1 MQDRN
6 GKTLDV
12 GDLVWTSGRT
22 PPTGTAVIE
31 DINTLH
37 NLFPDIYGLGGYCVR
52 CGANAVAYWSKLNS
66 YSCGCV
72 LLKISPD
79 ENQFEDETNK
89 DLDKELVRV

>member
-1 MQDRN
+1 MYDVYKDEHLLVMYEIQDYRAYCKAEADKAWKE
-6 GKTLDV
+6 GV
-12 GDLVWTSGRT
+12 
-22 PPTGTAVIE
+22 
-31 DINTLH
+31 
-37 NLFPDIYGLGGYCVR
+37 YCVR